1 MDSEFSIVGAGISGL
16 TAGCALQK
24 ISRTTHVYEKLK
36 KINEFGAGIS
46 LSPNGTKPLQRLGVL
61 NDLIKTSHTP
71 DKIVVRSYSSGKE
84 IVSISLN
91 EKKQN
96 KFLTL
101 DRKEL
106 IQILLKRYMDLGG
119 IISTSCEV
127 SKIDNLD
134 KDLVFSDG
142 RRVSSDVIL
151 ACDGIKSKIRELY
164 FDNTKPSYTNYVA
177 WRGISD
183 IGSLPKLKDNQ
194 AINLWYGPEGHVVHY
209 PIGRKGKVNFVGIKV
224 SNIWTEQ
231 SWRMEADKEDLLRN
245 YQGWHEELLKFLT
258 SPKKI
263 YKWGLFERPEISSL
277 KKDNIALLGD
287 AAHPMVPFMGQG
299 GCIAI
304 EDSYCFGL
312 IFSKIRDKEKALK
325 IYQTI
330 RLKRGNWIQ
339 RRSKIQALYNHM
351 SNSTLVK
358 IRNFISRRLFR
369 KAVSRLHAF
378 DIHKETLF
386 KIS

>member
-224 SNIWTEQ
+224 SNIWTDQ
-231 SWRMEADKEDLLRN
+231 SWRIEADKIARLD
-245 YQGWHEELLKFLT
+245 
-258 SPKKI
+258 S
-263 YKWGLFERPEISSL
+263 
-277 KKDNIALLGD
+277 KD
-287 AAHPMVPFMGQG
+287 
-299 GCIAI
+299 
-304 EDSYCFGL
+304 
-312 IFSKIRDKEKALK
+312 
-325 IYQTI
+325 
-330 RLKRGNWIQ
+330 
-339 RRSKIQALYNHM
+339 
-351 SNSTLVK
+351 
-358 IRNFISRRLFR
+358 
-369 KAVSRLHAF
+369 
-378 DIHKETLF
+378 
-386 KIS
+386 